1 MAVLKRKSNSGII
14 SSIRHAENAVRQ
26 LLAQGVD
33 VVGVSVKGGTPVIS
47 ISRCHVCDKLIQDG
61 KAAYVKFGN
70 SHSGMYRQ
78 GVFKSH
84 GCRVVWSERLI

>member
-1 MAVLKRKSNSGII
+1 MAILKRKSSSGII
-14 SSIRHAENAVRQ
+14 SSIRHAEDAIRQ

-33 VVGVSVKGGTPVIS
+33 VVGVSVKGGTPVIN
-47 ISRCHVCDKLIQDG
+47 ISRCHVCDKLIREG